1 MWQSWVEIV
10 LSELLLLGYVGHV
23 AHMHEYLIHHCSAH
37 EPKSFVLQH
46 FEYGNALEIHNE
58 MLFKIYPGLHEE
70 TGPANF
76 IEGQT
81 THHSNDHMKMSERDV
96 QQEMLLTYNFLLN

>member
-1 MWQSWVEIV
+1 MWQFWVEIV
-10 LSELLLLGYVGHV
+10 LGALLLVRVGHV
-23 AHMHEYLIHHCSAH
+23 AQMHEYLIHHCSAH

-76 IEGQT
+76 
-81 THHSNDHMKMSERDV
+81 SSV
-96 QQEMLLTYNFLLN
+96 TYQGLFSSVAFM

>member
-1 MWQSWVEIV
+1 
-10 LSELLLLGYVGHV
+10 
-23 AHMHEYLIHHCSAH
+23 MHEYLIHHYSAH

-76 IEGQT
+76 
-81 THHSNDHMKMSERDV
+81 SSV
-96 QQEMLLTYNFLLN
+96 TYQGLFSSVTFM